1 MSKKQFDKFFVAN
14 LKRTAQMVS
23 PMVRRKAKLQQ
34 EIAERMEEISAL
46 DLQISS
52 MDGHV
57 QELTGFGV
65 EDLVKRTVIDTGK
78 KDKAG
83 NPVKITKWEL
93 KYPETVIPEAQTV
106 SEEDT
111 TLECVSTDYQKITAE
126 SAVVAEETYDQ
137 SFTEIE
143 KEFLN

>member
-34 EIAERMEEISAL
+34 EIAERMEEISTL

-52 MDGHV
+52 MDGHI

-126 SAVVAEETYDQ
+126 SVAVAEETYDQ

>member
-1 MSKKQFDKFFVAN
+1 MSKKQFDKFFIAN

-52 MDGHV
+52 MDGHI

-126 SAVVAEETYDQ
+126 SVAVAEETYDQ

>member
-52 MDGHV
+52 MDGHIR
-57 QELTGFGV
+57 ELTGFGV

-78 KDKAG
+78 KDKTG

-111 TLECVSTDYQKITAE
+111 TLGCIPTDYQEITAE
-126 SAVVAEETYDQ
+126 PVAVAEEAYDQ
-137 SFTEIE
+137 SFAEIE
-143 KEFLN
+143 KEFLD

>member
-52 MDGHV
+52 MDGHIR
-57 QELTGFGV
+57 EITGFGV

-93 KYPETVIPEAQTV
+93 KYPETVIPEAQKV

-111 TLECVSTDYQKITAE
+111 TLGCIPSDYQVIATEPVA
-126 SAVVAEETYDQ
+126 VAEEACDQ
-137 SFTEIE
+137 SFAEIE
-143 KEFLN
+143 KEFLD